1 MELGVSV
8 IVCSFNGAERIPDVL
23 HHLANQVFHD
33 QTIPWEVILV
43 DNASTD
49 NTREVALNSWK
60 GDPEKFRVIRE
71 NRPGLSY
78 ARMFGIANSRYE
90 YLSFVDDDNWVE
102 NNWIEEVFNIL
113 HTYNNVGMCGGLGE
127 AVIEG
132 TPPYWFAR
140 YQDAFAVGPQASQE
154 GLMLDPDRVYLHG
167 AGLCIKKTVFNEL
180 IERKFSF
187 ILSGRK
193 GKKLSSGEDSELS
206 YAVRLIG
213 YDLYYN
219 PNLKFKHIMSQ
230 NRLTFSY
237 LTRLS
242 SAFGRAYVV
251 IELYRAV
258 LFSVPSSKPV
268 FTYNPYLSIILSVK
282 NLLKTIAFYCFDY
295 IFKRENKDN
304 DILMVHFLMNSI
316 TEKFRLL
323 NKYPEI
329 IKSIIHLKQN
339 SCSKI

>member
-8 IVCSFNGAERIPDVL
+8 IICCYNGATRIPEVL
-23 HHLANQVFHD
+23 HHLANQVFHN
-33 QTIPWEVILV
+33 QPIPWEVILV

-60 GDPEKFRVIRE
+60 GDPEKFRVICE
-71 NRPGLSY
+71 NQPGLSH
-78 ARMFGIANSRYE
+78 ARMYGIANSRYE

-102 NNWIEEVFNIL
+102 NNWIEEVFDIL
-113 HTYNNVGMCGGLGE
+113 HTNSNVGMCGGLGE

-132 TPPYWFAR
+132 NHPYWFTK
-140 YQDAFAVGPQASQE
+140 YQDAFAVGPQAPQE
-154 GLMLDPDRVYLHG
+154 GLMLNPQRVYLHG
-167 AGLCIKKTVFNEL
+167 AGLCIKKTVFNQL

-213 YDLYYN
+213 YDLYYS

-237 LTRLS
+237 LTRLF
-242 SAFGRAYVV
+242 SAFGRSQV
-251 IELYRAV
+251 ILELYRAA
-258 LFSVPSSKPV
+258 LFSYPSSRPRFV
-268 FTYNPYLSIILSVK
+268 FNTYLSIILSII
-282 NLLKTIAFYCFDY
+282 NLVKTIAFYSFDS
-295 IFKRENKDN
+295 IFNKKNKDN
-304 DILMVHFLMNSI
+304 DILMAHFTFNSVV
-316 TEKFRLL
+316 EKFRLL
-323 NKYPEI
+323 HKYPTI
-329 IKSIIHLKQN
+329 INSIIHLKQN
-339 SCSKI
+339 TCSRI